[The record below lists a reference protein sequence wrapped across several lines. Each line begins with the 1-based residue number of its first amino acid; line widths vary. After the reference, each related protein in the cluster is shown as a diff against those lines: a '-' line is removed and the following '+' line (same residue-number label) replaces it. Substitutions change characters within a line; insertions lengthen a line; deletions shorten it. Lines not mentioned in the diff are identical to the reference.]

1 MRFKYS
7 AVVAGLSF
15 LAVATPALA
24 QTTSDTIEV
33 ISGSGMRSTT
43 LFNGPIGQSFTS
55 LDSALTS
62 VGFQFQLF
70 NTPQPNT
77 PFTLSLLSGSGLGGA
92 QIFTTQFTLP
102 TTIPTSGLNWYDVS
116 LPNVAVTIGSAYTF
130 VLSNSS
136 LRYGVVLGPDI
147 NIQTGQVLGGDAYT
161 GGQAFG
167 VQSYPNCPNT
177 PASQC
182 DLNFRVTGTRAV
194 TAAVP
199 EPATWAMMIGG
210 FAMMGGA
217 LRRRSRAT
225 TLATA

>member
-1 MRFKYS
+1 MRFKS
-7 AVVAGLSF
+7 LAIAASLSL
-15 LAVATPALA
+15 LAVATPAFA
-24 QTTSDTIEV
+24 GDISV
-33 ISGSGMRSTT
+33 ISGSGMRATT
-43 LFNGPIGQSFTS
+43 LYNGPVGQSFTS
-55 LDSALTS
+55 IDTNLTS

-70 NTPQPNT
+70 NTPQANT
-77 PFTLSLLSGSGLGGA
+77 PFTLTLLNGSGLGGT

-102 TTIPTSGLNWYDVS
+102 TTIPTSGLNWFDVA
-116 LPNVAVTIGSAYTF
+116 LPNIATTIGNAYTF

-182 DLNFRVTGTRAV
+182 DLNFRVSGT
-194 TAAVP
+194 TAAGAVP
-199 EPATWAMMIGG
+199 EPAAWAMMIGG

-217 LRRRSRAT
+217 LRRRTR
-225 TLATA
+225 TAQRVAA

>member
-1 MRFKYS
+1 MKSVFAA
-7 AVVAGLSF
+7 AVLAATCFAVPAYAGDI
-15 LAVATPALA
+15 
-24 QTTSDTIEV
+24 QV
-33 ISGSGMRSTT
+33 ISGSGIRATT
-43 LFNGPIGQSFTS
+43 TFNGPIGQSFTS
-55 LDSALTS
+55 IDSTLTS

-70 NTPQPNT
+70 NTPQATT
-77 PFTLSLLSGSGLGGA
+77 PFTLQLLNGSGLSGA

-116 LPNVAVTIGSAYTF
+116 LPNLAVTIGSAYTF

-182 DLNFRVTGTRAV
+182 DLNFRVSGTTATG
-194 TAAVP
+194 AVP
-199 EPATWAMMIGG
+199 EPATWAMIIGG
-210 FAMMGGA
+210 FGMMGGA
-217 LRRRSRAT
+217 IRRRARRAQ
-225 TLATA
+225 LAAA

>member
-1 MRFKYS
+1 MKSVFAA
-7 AVVAGLSF
+7 AVLAATCFAMPAYAGDI
-15 LAVATPALA
+15 
-24 QTTSDTIEV
+24 QV
-33 ISGSGMRSTT
+33 ISGSGIRATT
-43 LFNGPIGQSFTS
+43 TYNGPVGQSFTS
-55 LDSALTS
+55 IDSTLSS

-70 NTPQPNT
+70 NTPQATT
-77 PFTLSLLSGSGLGGA
+77 PFTLQLLSGSGLGGT
-92 QIFTTQFTLP
+92 QLFTTQFALP

-116 LPNVAVTIGSAYTF
+116 LPNLAVTIGSAYTF

-182 DLNFRVTGTRAV
+182 DLNFRVSGATATG
-194 TAAVP
+194 AVP
-199 EPATWAMMIGG
+199 EPASWAMIIGG
-210 FAMMGGA
+210 FGMMGGA
-217 LRRRSRAT
+217 IRRRARAVQ
-225 TLATA
+225 LAAA

>member
-1 MRFKYS
+1 MKS
-7 AVVAGLSF
+7 ILAAAVLAATAIVVPAHAGQIS
-15 LAVATPALA
+15 V
-24 QTTSDTIEV
+24 V
-33 ISGSGMRSTT
+33 SGSGARATT
-43 LFNGPIGQSFTS
+43 LSNGPIGQSFTS
-55 LDSALTS
+55 IDSALTS

-77 PFTLSLLSGSGLGGA
+77 PFTLSLLSGSGLSGT
-92 QIFTTQFTLP
+92 QLYSTQFTLP
-102 TTIPTSGLNWYDVS
+102 NTIPTSGLNWFDFS
-116 LPNVAVTIGSAYTF
+116 LPNIAIKIGNAYTF

-147 NIQTGQVLGGDAYT
+147 NIFTGVPLSGDAYA

-182 DLNFRVTGTRAV
+182 DLNFRVSGTTA

-199 EPATWAMMIGG
+199 EPASWALLMVGFGVLGG
-210 FAMMGGA
+210 V
-217 LRRRSRAT
+217 LRRRLVKISYR
-225 TLATA
+225 TA